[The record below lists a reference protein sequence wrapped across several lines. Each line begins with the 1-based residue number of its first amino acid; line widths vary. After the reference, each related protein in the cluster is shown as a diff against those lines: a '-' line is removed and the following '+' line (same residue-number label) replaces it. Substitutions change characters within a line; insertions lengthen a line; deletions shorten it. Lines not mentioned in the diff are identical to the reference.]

1 MESHVVIKSAQI
13 SDVPAMQVFIF
24 EHGVNQWNYLHRQS
38 VSAHLADIEI
48 GKTQALLA
56 TVDDELAG
64 FTTFMTSTALAH
76 YQAPEHRG
84 STHGYICEAVVHRE
98 RACHGLGTTLL
109 RAATVQ
115 LAAQGFKEI
124 YIERHEENLASAGM
138 MRKAGFFEIAVFKD
152 TQRRVAGSHRTSVS
166 RLIL

>member
-1 MESHVVIKSAQI
+1 MKSHVVIKSAQI
-13 SDVPAMQVFIF
+13 SDVPAMLMFIF
-24 EHGVNQWNYLHRQS
+24 EHGMNQWNYLNRQS

-48 GKTQALLA
+48 ARAQALLA
-56 TVDDELAG
+56 TIDGELAG
-64 FTTFMTSTALAH
+64 FTTFMLSTGLAH

-98 RACHGLGTTLL
+98 RAGRGVGTILL

-115 LAAQGFKEI
+115 LAAQGFNEI

-152 TQRRVAGSHRTSVS
+152 TKRRVAGSQRTSVS

>member
-1 MESHVVIKSAQI
+1 MKSHVVIKSAQI
-13 SDVPAMQVFIF
+13 SDVPAMLVFIF
-24 EHGVNQWNYLHRQS
+24 EHGVNQWNYLHQQS

-48 GKTQALLA
+48 ARTQALLA
-56 TVDDELAG
+56 TIDGELTG
-64 FTTFMTSTALAH
+64 FTTFMPSTGLAH
-76 YQAPEHRG
+76 YQTLGHRG
-84 STHGYICEAVVHRE
+84 STHGYICEVVVHRE
-98 RACHGLGTTLL
+98 RARRGVGTTLL

-152 TQRRVAGSHRTSVS
+152 TKRRVAGSQRTSVS